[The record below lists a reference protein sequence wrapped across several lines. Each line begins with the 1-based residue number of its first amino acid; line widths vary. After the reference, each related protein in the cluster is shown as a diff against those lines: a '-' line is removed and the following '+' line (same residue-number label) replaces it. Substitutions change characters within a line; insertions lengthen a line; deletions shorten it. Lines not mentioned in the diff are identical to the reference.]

1 MRGKSWFW
9 LRCLAI
15 ALAVFL
21 LTQVPSAL
29 AGQTV
34 ARLTDGVVKTVLDN
48 GLVVLTKEVRTAPVA
63 TVQVWYRVGS
73 RNERPGITG
82 ISHQLEHLLFKGT
95 QSRPIQF
102 GRLFSAL
109 GSNSNA
115 FTSYDMTAYYG
126 TVGSNKVEALLELEA
141 DRMVNTRAG
150 KEELDSERTVV
161 LSELDGG
168 NNNPATR
175 LYKALTR
182 KALRGSRYQW
192 SVIGDRRDVETF
204 TAEDV
209 QQYYRQYYRPDNA
222 VLVVVGDFDTKQ
234 LLPKIRRIFG
244 SIPKPT
250 TPLPALPQFQP
261 LEFSNAN
268 PIVLKEA
275 GSVPFLQII
284 YTDLP
289 AVAHSDNPALDV
301 MDSVLTSGRNSRLY
315 QALVEQ
321 GIASSVNGY
330 TSNLIDQG
338 WYFLS
343 ATPAQGTSLEELDQ
357 KIRAEI
363 ATLQTKGITAEEL
376 QRVKIQ
382 TKASFILSN
391 RSINSQ
397 AQQLGYNQTVAGDYR
412 YSDRYL
418 EALDKVTTA
427 DVQRVAQKYLTR
439 AKRYVGYFQ
448 PSTPSV
454 GSAPA
459 PTTTAITHNRGDSQ
473 PLDPKEI
480 ARYLPQ
486 SARTASTVS
495 LSPVPAETMTLP
507 NGIKVILVRD
517 SSTPT
522 FSLSGFIEAGS
533 AWDTPEKAGLA
544 GLVAQNLMNGTTKQ
558 TALQI
563 ATRLE
568 NRGISLSFS
577 TAREG
582 AFINGSGLAS
592 DLPVAIQ
599 QLAEVLQFANFPERE
614 FQLSRD
620 RNLVGLKSELDNPSS
635 LARRV
640 FQSTLFPVGHPFHAM
655 RTPESLQAI
664 TRDDL
669 VQFYQKRYLP
679 AGMTLVLMGDF
690 DVAQTK
696 KLLTQELNWSRQT
709 KAEFPTFPDTPQP
722 KGLISKQLTLKGKTQ
737 SVTIMGHLGIS
748 RSDPRFDAAQ
758 VLNQILGGDTL
769 ASRLGTELRDRQGL
783 TYGVYSFFQTGRN
796 PGAFMIQ
803 MQTNP
808 QDTQRAIDLALAIF
822 RDIKTKGVS
831 QAELD
836 SAKTSLINNFPAD
849 FASPDSVASAI
860 LSDAIYGL
868 PLGNFYTYP
877 KRIQAITLE
886 QVNQVARELFFPD
899 NLLIVT
905 VSPAT

>member
-1 MRGKSWFW
+1 MRVKLW

-15 ALAVFL
+15 ALLVFL
-21 LTQVPSAL
+21 LCLVPSAL
-29 AGQTV
+29 AGQKPLS
-34 ARLTDGVVKTVLDN
+34 LTDGVVKTVLDN

-95 QSRPIQF
+95 HSRPIQF

-126 TVGSNKVEALLELEA
+126 TVASNKVEALLELEA

-150 KEELDSERTVV
+150 REELESERTVV

-182 KALRGSRYQW
+182 KALRGTRYQW
-192 SVIGDRRDVETF
+192 TVIGDRRDVESF
-204 TAEDV
+204 TVEDI
-209 QQYYRQYYRPDNA
+209 QQYYRNYYRPDNA
-222 VLVVVGDFDTKQ
+222 VLVVVGDFETKQ
-234 LLPKIRRIFG
+234 LLGKIRQIFG

-250 TPLPALPQFQP
+250 KPLPEPPQFQP
-261 LEFSNAN
+261 LEFIDSN
-268 PIVLKEA
+268 PIVLREA
-275 GSVPFLQII
+275 GSVPFLQIL
-284 YTDLP
+284 YRDLP
-289 AVAHSDNPALDV
+289 PVGHPDNPALDV
-301 MDSVLTSGRNSRLY
+301 MDSVLTSGRSSRLY

-321 GIASSVNGY
+321 GIASNVSGY
-330 TSNLIDQG
+330 TSNLIEHG

-343 ATPAQGTSLEELDQ
+343 ATPTPNTTLEQLEQ

-363 ATLQTKGITAEEL
+363 EKLQTHGITAEEL
-376 QRVKIQ
+376 QRVKTQ

-391 RSINSQ
+391 RSINAQ

-418 EALDKVTTA
+418 EALERVTA
-427 DVQRVAQKYLTR
+427 QDVQRVAQQYLTMD
-439 AKRYVGYFQ
+439 KRYVGYFQ
-448 PSTPSV
+448 PTSATGSSSTTPAVSETTHDRNS
-454 GSAPA
+454 SA
-459 PTTTAITHNRGDSQ
+459 
-473 PLDPKEI
+473 PLDPQEVAK
-480 ARYLPQ
+480 YLPK
-486 SARTASTVS
+486 SALKAPAVS
-495 LSPVPAETMTLP
+495 LSPIKPETLTLP
-507 NGIKVILVRD
+507 NGLKVILLYD
-517 SSTPT
+517 PSTPT

-533 AWDTPEKAGLA
+533 VWDTPEKAGLA

-563 ATRLE
+563 ATALE
-568 NRGISLSFS
+568 NRGASLSFT

-582 AFINGSGLAS
+582 VFVSGSGLAS
-592 DLPVAIQ
+592 DLPVVIR

-614 FQLSRD
+614 FLLSRE
-620 RNLVGLKSELDNPSS
+620 RSLVGLKSELDNPTA

-640 FQSTLFPVGHPFHAM
+640 FQSTLFPAGHPFHAM

-664 TRDDL
+664 TRSDL
-669 VQFYQKRYLP
+669 LAFYNQRYLP
-679 AGMTLVLMGDF
+679 DGITLVLMGDF
-690 DVAQTK
+690 DLAEVK
-696 KLLTQELNWSRQT
+696 RLLRQELNWVRRG
-709 KAEFPTFPDTPQP
+709 KAGLPSFPPVPQP
-722 KGLISKQLTLKGKTQ
+722 QGVVNKQLTLKGKTQ
-737 SVTIMGHLGIS
+737 AITIMGHLGIA
-748 RSDPRFDAAQ
+748 RSDPRFDAVQ

-808 QDTQRAIDLALAIF
+808 KDTQRAIDLALGIF
-822 RDIKTKGVS
+822 RDIHSRGVTP
-831 QAELD
+831 AELQA
-836 SAKTSLINNFPAD
+836 AKTSLINNFPAD
-849 FASPDSVASAI
+849 FASPDSIASAI

-868 PLGNFYTYP
+868 PMGNFYTYP
-877 KRIQAITLE
+877 QRIEAVTLE
-886 QVNQVARELFFPD
+886 QVNRVARELLFPD

>member
-1 MRGKSWFW
+1 MRGKAW
-9 LRCLAI
+9 LGLGCLAI
-15 ALAVFL
+15 ALVVFI

-29 AGQTV
+29 AGQSLPS
-34 ARLTDGVVKTVLDN
+34 LTDGVVKTVLDN
-48 GLVVLTKEVRTAPVA
+48 GLTVLTKEVRTAPVA

-126 TVGSNKVEALLELEA
+126 TVGSTKVEALLELEA

-150 KEELDSERTVV
+150 KEELESERTVV

-182 KALRGSRYQW
+182 TALRGSRYQW

-234 LLPKIRRIFG
+234 LLAKIRRIFG

-250 TPLPALPQFQP
+250 TPIPALPQFQP
-261 LEFSNAN
+261 LEFINAN

-284 YTDLP
+284 YKDLP
-289 AVAHSDNPALDV
+289 AVAHRDNPALDV
-301 MDSVLTSGRNSRLY
+301 MDSVLTSGRNSRFY

-321 GIASSVNGY
+321 GIASSVSGY

-343 ATPAQGTSLEELDQ
+343 ATPAQGKSLEELEQ

-363 ATLQTKGITAEEL
+363 ERLQTKGITAEEL
-376 QRVKIQ
+376 QRVKTQ

-391 RSINSQ
+391 RSITAQ

-427 DVQRVAQKYLTR
+427 DVQRVAQKYLTP

-448 PSTPSV
+448 PTTPTA
-454 GSAPA
+454 GNAPT
-459 PTTTAITHNRGDSQ
+459 PTTTEITHNRGGSQ
-473 PLDPKEI
+473 PLDPAEI
-480 ARYLPQ
+480 AKYLPQ
-486 SARTASTVS
+486 SALTASEVS
-495 LSPVPAETMTLP
+495 LSPIPTATMTLA

-544 GLVAQNLMNGTTKQ
+544 GLVAQNLMNGTTQQ

-563 ATRLE
+563 AARLE

-582 AFINGSGLAS
+582 VFVNGSGLS
-592 DLPVAIQ
+592 GDLPVAIQ

-620 RNLVGLKSELDNPSS
+620 RNLVGLKSELDNPAS

-679 AGMTLVLMGDF
+679 DGMTLVLMGDF
-690 DVAQTK
+690 DIAQTQ
-696 KLLTQELNWSRQT
+696 KLLRQELNWSRSER
-709 KAEFPTFPDTPQP
+709 AAVPSFPATAQP
-722 KGLISKQLTLKGKTQ
+722 KGVISKQLTLKGKTQ
-737 SVTIMGHLGIS
+737 AVTIMGHLGIS

-808 QDTQRAIDLALAIF
+808 QDTQRAIDLALGIF
-822 RDIKTKGVS
+822 RDIRAKGVS

-849 FASPDSVASAI
+849 FASPDSIASAI

-877 KRIQAITLE
+877 NRIRAVTLE